1 MSVVNKYNALIKPIY
16 TEKSSFIK
24 KYDKYIFEVHK
35 DVNKIEIKK
44 IIKELF
50 KVDIIAVNIINYLGK
65 QKRVGRFIGKK
76 NDWKKAI
83 VTCKKG
89 ENFSFL

>member
-76 NDWKKAI
+76 NDWKK
-83 VTCKKG
+83 K
-89 ENFSFL
+89 